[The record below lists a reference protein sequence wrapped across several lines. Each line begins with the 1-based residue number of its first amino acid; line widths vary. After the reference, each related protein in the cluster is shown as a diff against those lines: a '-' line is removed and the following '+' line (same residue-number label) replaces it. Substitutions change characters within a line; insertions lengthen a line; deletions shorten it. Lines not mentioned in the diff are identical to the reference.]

1 MDGHE
6 SDEIFTLSD
15 DSIDTIKIE
24 KDSNGYNKNDPFIAV
39 EKVRFSTPPTSLPRL
54 KSSNSPA
61 VTLRATNDAAK
72 RKRRVTPKFVGLT
85 SDLLSDRKP
94 ANEACMGCGERGT
107 ILVYGKHPVCEDC
120 IRLSVGVPL
129 DHAKFKLIIMLRREV
144 DDLQLTIASLQGV
157 RPVTSSEL
165 NRRIREIERVIIGL
179 VQENI
184 DLLLI

>member
-15 DSIDTIKIE
+15 DSMDTIKVE

-39 EKVRFSTPPTSLPRL
+39 EKVRFSTPPTALPKL
-54 KSSNSPA
+54 KSSSSPA
-61 VTLRATNDAAK
+61 VTLRNSNDAAK
-72 RKRRVTPKFVGLT
+72 RKRRVTPKFMGLT
-85 SDLLSDRKP
+85 TDLLSDRKP
-94 ANEACMGCGERGT
+94 ANEACKGCDERGT
-107 ILVYGKHPVCEDC
+107 ILVYGKHPICEDC

-129 DHAKFKLIIMLRREV
+129 DHVKLRLIIMLRREV
-144 DDLQLTIASLQGV
+144 DDLQGLIASLQGV

-165 NRRIREIERVIIGL
+165 SRRIREIERVIIGL

-184 DLLLI
+184 DLFLI